1 MDKIIN
7 TKKMEKNLY
16 YNLSPKRTSTIVLIQ
31 YFFLSEQFWGA
42 WELGR
47 TDGGVEDL
55 KRNPVYH
62 FSISRR
68 FKSGMVWIEGTG
80 STFLV
85 FMILNNDNGIKYYYT
100 HKENHCLD
108 RYFMLEI

>member
-7 TKKMEKNLY
+7 TKKLEKNLY
-16 YNLSPKRTSTIVLIQ
+16 YNLSPKGTSTTVLIQ
-31 YFFLSEQFWGA
+31 YHPEQFWGA

-80 STFLV
+80 STFLDLK
-85 FMILNNDNGIKYYYT
+85 ILNTEYPSRTTITSKYYASWM
-100 HKENHCLD
+100 KVSS
-108 RYFMLEI
+108 